1 MSWPAPLHRRWAALA
16 LLTAL
21 AAPAC
26 KSALAPLDQP
36 LPAEA
41 RIAGGVQMVAATADS
56 AQLGETIR
64 LVAGQHVNVATAP
77 QPIDGADAT
86 LSAFTTSLYV
96 ESAKA
101 EWLDS
106 GQLRVVA
113 KIAPIDLPLTA
124 VAAKSATCG
133 MTCKASGITVKAMAQ
148 LSRTGGSVAA
158 VLSQAPTVEFKQMA
172 LLAPDGCLEA
182 LGPEAPKA
190 AEAAVRTALATPL
203 AGRFGSTLVQA
214 LQTLVP
220 PSLAVQGQLD
230 LSSDPASP
238 QILRLDSAFAPEG
251 APLIQRQLGFAAAPL
266 DVALTVERAG
276 CAADVAPPP
285 ITEADL
291 QPGEAPQTPAV
302 IRRAMVVSA
311 PMVARLAWAWL
322 RSGQWCRA
330 GGGGLPLLEQPA
342 WPSSVVPEL
351 QPWLESAPT
360 GAQFWPHSGI
370 GVAVVDNAQGPV
382 VAWTLE
388 DATLEIR
395 GRVAGTEAVVLTVR
409 GTFHG
414 ELRPVVNPAGKLVLI
429 QQGVTL
435 DSAVVASPLLGE
447 ETVTG
452 SNQGL
457 GRLIDAALTGIF
469 DPPVVLPL
477 DGWLP
482 PGSVVTAV
490 RRGGGSLWLWLDGGL
505 SSP

>member
-1 MSWPAPLHRRWAALA
+1 MSWRISLGASWAMLA
-16 LLTAL
+16 VLTQL
-21 AAPAC
+21 SSFGC
-26 KSALAPLDQP
+26 KSALTPLDKP

-41 RIAGGVQMVAATADS
+41 RVAGGIQMVASTADS
-56 AQLGETIR
+56 GQLGETIR

-77 QPIDGADAT
+77 QTIDGAEAT

-106 GQLRVVA
+106 GQLRVIA

-124 VAAKSATCG
+124 VAAKSSTCG
-133 MTCKASGITVKAMAQ
+133 INCKASGITVTALAQ
-148 LSRTGGSVAA
+148 LSRTAGSVAA
-158 VLSQAPTVEFKQMA
+158 VLSQAPAVEFQQ
-172 LLAPDGCLEA
+172 LTLQAPDGCLEA
-182 LGPEAPKA
+182 LGAGVPKT
-190 AEAAVRTALATPL
+190 AEAAVRTALAAPL
-203 AGRFGSTLVQA
+203 AGRFGPTLVQA

-220 PSLAVQGQLD
+220 PSSAVQGQLD
-230 LSSDPASP
+230 LSGDPASP
-238 QILRLDSAFAPEG
+238 QILRIDSSFAPDG
-251 APLIQRQLGFAAAPL
+251 APLIERELGFAAAPL
-266 DVALTVERAG
+266 DVAVTVERAG
-276 CAADVAPPP
+276 CAADVPPPP
-285 ITEADL
+285 IAEAEL

-302 IRRAMVVSA
+302 IRRAMVISA

-322 RSGQWCRA
+322 RSGEWCRA
-330 GGGGLPLLEQPA
+330 GGGGLPVLEQTA

-370 GVAVVDNAQGPV
+370 EVAVVDRAQGPV
-382 VAWTLE
+382 LAWTLE

-414 ELRPVVNPAGKLVLI
+414 ELRPMVNPAGKLVLV
-429 QQGVTL
+429 QQGITL

-482 PGSVVTAV
+482 AGSVVTAV